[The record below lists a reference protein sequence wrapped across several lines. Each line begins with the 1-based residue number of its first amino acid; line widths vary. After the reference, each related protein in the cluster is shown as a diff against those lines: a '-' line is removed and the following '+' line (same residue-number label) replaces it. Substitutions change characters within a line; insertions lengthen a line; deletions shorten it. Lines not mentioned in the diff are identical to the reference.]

1 MEEAKRILLCEDDE
15 NLGML
20 LSEYLQAKN
29 YEAVLCKDGEEG
41 YKEFLKQKFDICVLD
56 VMMPK
61 KDGFSLCK
69 DIKQINPE
77 IPVVFLTAKAL
88 KEDVIDG
95 FKLGAD
101 DYITK
106 PFSME
111 ELTYRIDAIMHRVQ
125 GKKKNDEVIV
135 TLGKFTFDRNKQIL
149 AIGDD
154 KRKLT
159 TKESELLNIL
169 YEHVNDVLPREL
181 ALNKI
186 WEDDNRVYARSMDVY
201 ITKLRKYLKA
211 DPDVEILNVHGEG
224 SEDITFLAAHNEKDY
239 IVDIQE
245 SLSFQA
251 DAVGSYRAPFALHLG
266 DETVGVEERYSQLG
280 VWPTLAT
287 TEITVSLGGKPIE
300 RLTLTSADG
309 RMQRIQATGATQQV
323 VNVSNLPAGIYIV
336 AAQSGGE
343 YFYKKIMKVNN

>member
-211 DPDVEILNVHGEG
+211 DPDVEILNVPGEG
-224 SEDITFLAAHNEKDY
+224 YKL
-239 IVDIQE
+239 V
-245 SLSFQA
+245 L
-251 DAVGSYRAPFALHLG
+251 
-266 DETVGVEERYSQLG
+266 
-280 VWPTLAT
+280 PTA
-287 TEITVSLGGKPIE
+287 
-300 RLTLTSADG
+300 
-309 RMQRIQATGATQQV
+309 
-323 VNVSNLPAGIYIV
+323 
-336 AAQSGGE
+336 
-343 YFYKKIMKVNN
+343 

>member
-41 YKEFLKQKFDICVLD
+41 YKEFLKQKFDICDLD

-224 SEDITFLAAHNEKDY
+224 YKL
-239 IVDIQE
+239 V
-245 SLSFQA
+245 L
-251 DAVGSYRAPFALHLG
+251 
-266 DETVGVEERYSQLG
+266 
-280 VWPTLAT
+280 PTA
-287 TEITVSLGGKPIE
+287 
-300 RLTLTSADG
+300 
-309 RMQRIQATGATQQV
+309 
-323 VNVSNLPAGIYIV
+323 
-336 AAQSGGE
+336 
-343 YFYKKIMKVNN
+343 

>member
-41 YKEFLKQKFDICVLD
+41 LKQKFDICVLD

-224 SEDITFLAAHNEKDY
+224 YKL
-239 IVDIQE
+239 V
-245 SLSFQA
+245 L
-251 DAVGSYRAPFALHLG
+251 
-266 DETVGVEERYSQLG
+266 
-280 VWPTLAT
+280 PTA
-287 TEITVSLGGKPIE
+287 
-300 RLTLTSADG
+300 
-309 RMQRIQATGATQQV
+309 
-323 VNVSNLPAGIYIV
+323 
-336 AAQSGGE
+336 
-343 YFYKKIMKVNN
+343 